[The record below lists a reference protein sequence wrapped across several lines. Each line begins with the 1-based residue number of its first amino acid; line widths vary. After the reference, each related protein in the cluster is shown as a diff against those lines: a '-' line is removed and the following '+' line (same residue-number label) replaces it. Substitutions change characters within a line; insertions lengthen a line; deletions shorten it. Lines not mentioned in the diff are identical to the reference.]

1 MELRTVMEQLRE
13 LGSEQKVK
21 IYKRHGVN
29 NDLFGVSIADL
40 RKIKKTIKKDQNL
53 AVELWETNNY
63 DARMLAT
70 YIADPKEMSIALAND
85 WVNSIDYYI
94 LSETLSSLIEKTSV
108 WRELMEVWMSSDMEY
123 VKSTAYY
130 VFANAL
136 KSDKPITKEEIEDQ
150 LSIIKS
156 SIHSESNRVK
166 HTMNNALIAIGIFRP
181 EFEKQA
187 IEIAKSIGKV
197 EVDHGKTSCKTPNAV
212 DYIQRAITRNKAR
225 SKKK

>member
-1 MELRTVMEQLRE
+1 MEQLRE